1 MRSLLMVCDLDPKK
15 AGAFET
21 YLVAMAD
28 RCRRDGVRY
37 GLLLAGEPI
46 PPVAA
51 ALSAAGATWSAAH
64 AWNDSDGRERPRVFA
79 RAYHRVLRERG
90 PWDVVAFQFC
100 NEVSVVAASL
110 AARAMRIGP
119 RSTVWVQHS
128 QMAMPGRVAR
138 RLSRLRLLRW
148 AVDRMVLLAEA
159 GRLAAVA
166 RGWPVGRAAVIPN
179 GITPRA
185 PARRGRVRELLGL
198 PPGGTILTC
207 VGSLIPRKGYDV
219 LLAALVPLLATHRD
233 WHLVIAGDGPERE
246 AVARQAAEAGVAGQ
260 IHLLGLRD
268 DVPDMLADSDL
279 FVLASHAEGLT
290 LAVLEAMAA
299 GLPVVVTAVGGH
311 AEVVTSAVGLV
322 VPPGDPVAFRAAV
335 EALLADRPRL
345 VRMGTAGPALV
356 RAGLTLDHQID
367 AQFRYFQGIRP

>member
-15 AGAFET
+15 AGAFEA

-51 ALSAAGATWSAAH
+51 ALRAAGATWLAAP
-64 AWNDSDGRERPRVFA
+64 AWSDPAGRERPWVFV
-79 RAYHRVLRERG
+79 RAYHRALRERG

-100 NEVSVVAASL
+100 REVSVVAASL
-110 AARAMRIGP
+110 AARALRIGP

-128 QMAMPGRVAR
+128 QMATPGRVAR
-138 RLSRLRLLRW
+138 RVSRFRLLRA
-148 AVDRMVLLAEA
+148 AVDRVVLLGES
-159 GRLAAVA
+159 GRRAAVA
-166 RGWPVGRAAVIPN
+166 RGWPAARAAVIPN
-179 GITPRA
+179 GIA
-185 PARRGRVRELLGL
+185 PPVPGRRGRLREELRL
-198 PPGGTILTC
+198 PPGGTLLTC

-219 LLAALVPLLATHRD
+219 LLAALGPLLAAHRD
-233 WHLVIAGDGPERE
+233 WHLAIAGDGPERD
-246 AVARQAAEAGVAGQ
+246 AVARQAAGAGVAGQ
-260 IHLLGLRD
+260 VHLLGLRD
-268 DVPDMLADSDL
+268 DVPDLLADSDL

-290 LAVLEAMAA
+290 LAVLEALAA

-311 AEVVTSAVGLV
+311 PEVVTAAVGLV
-322 VPPGDPVAFRAAV
+322 VPPGDPAAFLAAV

-345 VRMGTAGPALV
+345 ARMGVAGPELV

>member
-15 AGAFET
+15 AGAFEA

-51 ALSAAGATWSAAH
+51 ALRAAGATWLAAP
-64 AWNDSDGRERPRVFA
+64 AWSDPAGRERPWAFV
-79 RAYHRVLRERG
+79 RAYHRALRERG

-100 NEVSVVAASL
+100 REVSVVAASL
-110 AARAMRIGP
+110 AARALRIGP
-119 RSTVWVQHS
+119 RATVWVQHS

-138 RLSRLRLLRW
+138 RLSRVRLLRW

-166 RGWPVGRAAVIPN
+166 RGWPGGRAAVIPN
-179 GITPRA
+179 GITPPP
-185 PARRGRVRELLGL
+185 PARRGRLREELGL
-198 PPGGTILTC
+198 PAGGTVLTC

-219 LLAALVPLLATHRD
+219 LLAALAPLLAAHPD
-233 WHLVIAGDGPERE
+233 WHLVVAGDGPDRD
-246 AVARQAAEAGVAGQ
+246 AVVRQAAAAGVAGQ

-268 DVPDMLADSDL
+268 DVPDLLADSDL
-279 FVLASHAEGLT
+279 FVLASRAEGLT

-311 AEVVTSAVGLV
+311 ADVVTAAVGLV
-322 VPPGDPVAFRAAV
+322 VPAGDPVAFRAAV
-335 EALLADRPRL
+335 AALLADRTRL
-345 VRMGTAGPALV
+345 AGMALTGPALV